1 MRILALLGTLV
12 ALPLFAQSVL
22 AQPVP
27 SVQVDHAWARATAS
41 AGQAGAAY
49 FTITATAADQLA
61 AASTP
66 VAQTAQLHQ
75 SRMSNGVMEMR
86 PVSGLAVTP
95 GHPVTLAPGG
105 YHMMLTG
112 LKQPLKAGDHFPLT
126 LTFAHAGA
134 VTTEVTVTGAGASH
148 APMMD
153 GMKGM
158 SGMDMGHPAH

>member
-1 MRILALLGTLV
+1 MRTLALLGTLI
-12 ALPLFAQSVL
+12 ALPAFAQT
-22 AQPVP
+22 APT
-27 SVQVDHAWARATAS
+27 VQLDHAWARATAS

-49 FTITATAADQLA
+49 LTITTTAPDQLT

-75 SRMSNGVMEMR
+75 SRMNNGMMEMR
-86 PVSGLAVTP
+86 PVPSLAVTP

-112 LKQPLKAGDHFPLT
+112 LKQPLKAGDRFPLT

-134 VTTEVTVTGAGASH
+134 VTTDVTVERAGASH
-148 APMMD
+148 APAMD
-153 GMKGM
+153 DMKGM
-158 SGMDMGHPAH
+158 SGMDMSHPAQ